1 MHKLIQNLGIIIFYI
16 MLAVI
21 VLPPLF
27 DSLFK
32 GIGDTKDEER
42 D

>member
-1 MHKLIQNLGIIIFYI
+1 MQTLGIVLLIF
-16 MLAVI
+16 AVI

-32 GIGDTKDEER
+32 GIGDTKDEEK
-42 D
+42 